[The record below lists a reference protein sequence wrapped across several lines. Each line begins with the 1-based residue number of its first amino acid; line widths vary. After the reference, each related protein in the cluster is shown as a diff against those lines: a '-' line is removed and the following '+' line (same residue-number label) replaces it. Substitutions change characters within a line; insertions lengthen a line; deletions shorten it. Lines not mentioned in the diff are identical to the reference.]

1 MLKSINKYLLMASL
15 FILLT
20 IDLIYFINMGFSYL
34 LMDLNSLINDF
45 DIIDFLFFVY
55 SVILLS
61 KSFLLIASIYIILKH
76 KRFFNRKKIVT
87 FLTIFFL
94 LYLFVYLYINLWIV
108 YFDFFELNTNVYLQI
123 LGTLIVLLMLY
134 FMVMTTESRLFAN
147 TRTKYFYIIVNLI
160 YAIIF
165 ALVTINNLSINN
177 LPYII
182 QSITIIFTSVYIILK
197 MNVKQR
203 DNREPQVS
211 LYK

>member
-1 MLKSINKYLLMASL
+1 
-15 FILLT
+15 
-20 IDLIYFINMGFSYL
+20 
-34 LMDLNSLINDF
+34 
-45 DIIDFLFFVY
+45 
-55 SVILLS
+55 
-61 KSFLLIASIYIILKH
+61 
-76 KRFFNRKKIVT
+76 
-87 FLTIFFL
+87 
-94 LYLFVYLYINLWIV
+94 
-108 YFDFFELNTNVYLQI
+108 
-123 LGTLIVLLMLY
+123 
-134 FMVMTTESRLFAN
+134 MVMTTESRLFAN